1 MSVENKTLTVVQ
13 ETEILGKKIVMYG
26 SIEKPYFVASDVA
39 KWLGE
44 RDGYTVARKVSEE
57 EKDTQIV
64 CTPGGDQRATV
75 LTEDGLYEA
84 CMLSRKEI
92 AKPLKK
98 EIKKYLK
105 SIRLT
110 GAAIPVGNEEKMVSY
125 YFSGLSDE
133 LQGQI
138 VNELIQKNKELQ
150 SFYDTLMNTEGLMSM
165 NTVSKELGGIGLKT
179 LFKYLREKE
188 IMFYKDDVNIP
199 YQRFM
204 KQKLFAVKESICSDG
219 KSRSVT
225 YATKKGLDYIRKLLT
240 DDGYDFEKNVFMTN

>member
-1 MSVENKTLTVVQ
+1 M
-13 ETEILGKKIVMYG
+13 
-26 SIEKPYFVASDVA
+26 
-39 KWLGE
+39 
-44 RDGYTVARKVSEE
+44 
-57 EKDTQIV
+57 
-64 CTPGGDQRATV
+64 
-75 LTEDGLYEA
+75 
-84 CMLSRKEI
+84 
-92 AKPLKK
+92 
-98 EIKKYLK
+98 
-105 SIRLT
+105 
-110 GAAIPVGNEEKMVSY
+110 
-125 YFSGLSDE
+125 SDE

-225 YATKKGLDYIRKLLT
+225 YVTKKGLDYIRKLLT
-240 DDGYDFEKNVFMTN
+240 DDGYDFEKNVFMSN